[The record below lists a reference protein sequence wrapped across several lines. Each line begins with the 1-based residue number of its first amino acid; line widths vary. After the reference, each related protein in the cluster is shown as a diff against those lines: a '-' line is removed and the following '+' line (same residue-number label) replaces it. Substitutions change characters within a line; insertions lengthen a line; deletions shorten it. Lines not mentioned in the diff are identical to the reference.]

1 MSDSAPQDLSLD
13 HRSHSSLEV
22 KIQNRSARV
31 GIVGIG
37 YVGLPTMVAVAEQG
51 FNVIGIDISLQRVNQ
66 INDGISYIEQVSN
79 ETLGSLL
86 ANGKITATTDYK
98 DVHNLDVIVVCVP
111 TPVTLNKEPDLQAL
125 RNTMVQISSNIRRG
139 QLVILQST
147 TFPGTTQEVAM
158 PELEK
163 SGLKAGTDFHLA
175 FALERI
181 DPGNEIMLIQNVP
194 KVVGGI
200 TNACTQVAS
209 DFLSTFVI
217 KIVPVSSPRVAEMT
231 KLLENVFRSVNIAL
245 VNELSILCNRMD
257 IDIWEVIQAAST
269 KPAGFMPFYPG
280 PGVGGH
286 CIPVDPAYLSWKAKE
301 FDFHVRFIELASD
314 INDNMPRYTVSR
326 ITEILGRHGKPLAG
340 SQVLAIG
347 ASFKENIGDTRHS
360 PAIKVMELLQ
370 EQGAI
375 VTYSDPN
382 VPKIVLDGNELE
394 SIQLIPEVLQDFDA
408 VVILVDHD
416 GNDWD
421 QIINSSQLIL
431 DTRNA
436 ANHLA
441 GHENLFRI

>member
-1 MSDSAPQDLSLD
+1 MTNPAPQDLGLGHQGPSKLGT
-13 HRSHSSLEV
+13 
-22 KIQNRSARV
+22 KIQDRSARV

-37 YVGLPTMVAVAEQG
+37 YVGLPTMIAVAEQG
-51 FNVIGIDISLQRVNQ
+51 FNVTGIDVSSKRVDQ
-66 INDGISYIEQVSN
+66 INGGVSYIEQVHDEALS
-79 ETLGSLL
+79 SLVTS
-86 ANGKITATTDYK
+86 GKISATTDYQI
-98 DVHNLDVIVVCVP
+98 VQELDVVVVCVP
-111 TPVTLNKEPDLQAL
+111 TPTTKNKEPDLQAL
-125 RNTMVQISSNIRRG
+125 LNTMSQISENLRSE

-147 TFPGTTQEVAM
+147 TYPGTTQEVAM

-163 SGLKAGTDFHLA
+163 SGLKAGKDFHLA

-181 DPGNEIMLIQNVP
+181 DPGNDVMLIQNVP

-200 TNACTQVAS
+200 TSACTEIAA

-217 KIVPVSSPRVAEMT
+217 EVVPVSSPKVAEMT

-245 VNELSILCNRMD
+245 VNELSILCKRMD

-301 FDFHVRFIELASD
+301 FDFHVRFIELATD
-314 INDNMPRYTVSR
+314 INDNMPRYTVSL
-326 ITEILGRHGKPLAG
+326 ISEMLGSHGKPLAG
-340 SQVLAIG
+340 SSVLAIG

-370 EQGAI
+370 KQGAI
-375 VTYSDPN
+375 VAYSDPN
-382 VPKIVLDGNELE
+382 ALIIDLNGNGLE
-394 SIQLIPEVLQDFDA
+394 SIELLPAVVQEFDA
-408 VVILVDHD
+408 VVILVDHI
-416 GNDWD
+416 GNDWAEIVD
-421 QIINSSQLIL
+421 SSKLIL

-436 ANHLA
+436 AGHLGPRA
-441 GHENLFRI
+441 NLFRI